1 MKSIRKGLACL
12 FIVILALP
20 LSIPAQQGG
29 SATPFKAE
37 ELDQLAAPI
46 ALYPDPLVAQVL
58 MASTYPL
65 EIVQAAR
72 FVKDNPSLK
81 GDHLNEAL
89 KKQTWDDSV
98 KSLVSFPQVLTMMD
112 QKLDWTQKLGDA
124 FLAEQK
130 ELMGAIQRLR
140 ARAQAEGNLKST
152 PEQNVTVEPAGAAA
166 PALPAPT
173 PAQPQ
178 AQPPQTVVIQQAP
191 PTVIRIESTN
201 PQVVYVP
208 TYNPTVVYGAWPYP
222 AYPPYYYYPPG
233 YAAATAAVSFGLGM
247 AVGAAVWGNCDWH
260 GGHADVNINQYNSY
274 TKNVNNTN
282 VANQRIQTYS
292 GSGQGTTRTSWQ
304 HNPENRKGVQYRD
317 PSTQQR
323 YNKAASPQ
331 TTQARESFRG
341 RAEQGRQDLSRG
353 GAAQSRP
360 GGAGQRPGQTG
371 ASATGRGLGT
381 QPAGGRAQ
389 GGAGAGQQFGQR
401 AQGGGSGGA
410 FDGLGQGKDV
420 QGFSNRGQTSRQ
432 SMSANRGGGSVQ
444 GKASPAAG
452 SRSGGG
458 RRR

>member
-1 MKSIRKGLACL
+1 MKSIRTRLACL

-29 SATPFKAE
+29 SARPFKAE

-178 AQPPQTVVIQQAP
+178 GPPPQTVVIQQAP

-323 YNKAASPQ
+323 YNKAATPQ

-341 RAEQGRQDLSRG
+341 RAEQGRQDLARE
-353 GAAQSRP
+353 GAGQSRSP
-360 GGAGQRPGQTG
+360 AAGGGQRPGQTAG
-371 ASATGRGLGT
+371 GGLGA
-381 QPAGGRAQ
+381 QRAGGQAQ
-389 GGAGAGQQFGQR
+389 AGAGAGQQFGQQR
-401 AQGGGSGGA
+401 QGGGSGGA
-410 FDGLGQGKDV
+410 FEGLGQGKDV
-420 QGFSNRGQTSRQ
+420 QNFSSRGQTSRQ
-432 SMSANRGGGSVQ
+432 SMGAAQAGGRSQ
-444 GKASPAAG
+444 GKASPAAAT
-452 SRSGGG
+452 RSGGG

>member
-12 FIVILALP
+12 FIVVVALP

-29 SATPFKAE
+29 SARPFKAE

-178 AQPPQTVVIQQAP
+178 GPPPQTVVIQQAP

-222 AYPPYYYYPPG
+222 AYPPYYYY
-233 YAAATAAVSFGLGM
+233 
-247 AVGAAVWGNCDWH
+247 
-260 GGHADVNINQYNSY
+260 SY

-353 GAAQSRP
+353 GAGQSRSP
-360 GGAGQRPGQTG
+360 AAGGGQRPGQTAG
-371 ASATGRGLGT
+371 GGLGA
-381 QPAGGRAQ
+381 QRAGGQAQ
-389 GGAGAGQQFGQR
+389 AGAGAGQQFGQQR
-401 AQGGGSGGA
+401 QGGGSGGA
-410 FDGLGQGKDV
+410 FEGLGQGKDV
-420 QGFSNRGQTSRQ
+420 QNFSSRGQTSRQ
-432 SMSANRGGGSVQ
+432 SMGAAQAGGRSQ
-444 GKASPAAG
+444 GKASPAAAT
-452 SRSGGG
+452 RSGGG